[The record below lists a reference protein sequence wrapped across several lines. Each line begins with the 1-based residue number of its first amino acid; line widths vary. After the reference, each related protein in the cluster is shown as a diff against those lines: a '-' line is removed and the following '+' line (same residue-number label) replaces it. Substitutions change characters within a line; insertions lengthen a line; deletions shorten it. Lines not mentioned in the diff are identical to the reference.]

1 MSDLMQFLR
10 KKSEE
15 EKSKA
20 VVREELK
27 RLWLEALKELF
38 DDIKSWVADA
48 SQEGLLQIRQD
59 TEQLAEGHLGRY
71 QVPVLFL
78 RAGASE
84 VLIKPIGR
92 IIVGAQG
99 RVDMITHAEQHVF
112 IYASAQDGWLYVRD
126 KRKGIYD
133 KLTKELFTELLMGML
148 K

>member
-1 MSDLMQFLR
+1 MSDLMGFLR
-10 KKSEE
+10 KKKEE
-15 EKSKA
+15 EKSKV

-27 RLWLEALKELF
+27 RLWLEALKKLF
-38 DDIKSWVADA
+38 DDIKNWVADA
-48 SQEGLLQIRQD
+48 SQEGLLQIHED
-59 TEQLAEGHLGRY
+59 TEQLAEEHLGRY
-71 QVPVLFL
+71 QVPLLVL

-84 VLIKPIGR
+84 VLIKPIGAM
-92 IIVGAQG
+92 IIGAKG

-112 IYASAQDGWLYVRD
+112 IHVSAQEGWSYVRD